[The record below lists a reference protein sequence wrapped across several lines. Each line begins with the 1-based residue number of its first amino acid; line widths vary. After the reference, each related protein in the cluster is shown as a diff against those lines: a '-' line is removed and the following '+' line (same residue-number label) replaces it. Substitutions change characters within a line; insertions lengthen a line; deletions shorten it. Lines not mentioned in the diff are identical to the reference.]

1 MTASMNMNVDVHHMY
16 VSNVIVDICSYMCP
30 LKLLS
35 Y

>member
-1 MTASMNMNVDVHHMY
+1 MTASMNVDVHHMY
-16 VSNVIVDICSYMCP
+16 VSNVIVDTCSYKYS